1 MVEATLK
8 SFFVIVAI
16 NFIVAVVMCLLA
28 NEGYYST
35 DEILDRT
42 KEQLLKLNMFIA
54 VVCLGVILAADMSIK
69 TVIEVAK

>member
-1 MVEATLK
+1 MVEAMLK

-16 NFIVAVVMCLLA
+16 NFIVAMVMCLVA

-35 DEILDRT
+35 DEIL
-42 KEQLLKLNMFIA
+42 KNIMEQLLKLNMLIA